1 MGRKS
6 TVSLKKTDFKKFA
19 LTMDEYVQLPK
30 ILFREFIVL
39 WKQVESIAPTF
50 SDDAQELIGKV
61 RDTIVKIN
69 TQVSSLECEN
79 AGTFKY
85 PI

>member
-1 MGRKS
+1 
-6 TVSLKKTDFKKFA
+6 
-19 LTMDEYVQLPK
+19 MDEYVRLPK
-30 ILFREFIVL
+30 ILSREFIVL
-39 WKQVESIAPTF
+39 WKQIGFIAPTF

-69 TQVSSLECEN
+69 TQVSSSECEN
-79 AGTFKY
+79 TGTFKY